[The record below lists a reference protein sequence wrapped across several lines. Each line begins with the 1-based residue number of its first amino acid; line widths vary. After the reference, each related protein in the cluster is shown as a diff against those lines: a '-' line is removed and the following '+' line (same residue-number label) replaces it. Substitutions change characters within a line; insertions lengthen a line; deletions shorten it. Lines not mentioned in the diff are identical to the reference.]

1 MIPHD
6 FSIFLPRM
14 NFGLVSLHVF
24 SSSGFLC
31 DSFQLK
37 LHCKKQKS
45 IKIFLIYVHL
55 SKIDKVDHG
64 CQLPGLKP
72 PHEKERMHVLVAHLF
87 QQPLEEGTARG
98 QDHFVR
104 LELTILASQGH
115 IN

>member
-1 MIPHD
+1 M
-6 FSIFLPRM
+6 
-14 NFGLVSLHVF
+14 
-24 SSSGFLC
+24 
-31 DSFQLK
+31 
-37 LHCKKQKS
+37 
-45 IKIFLIYVHL
+45 YVDL
-55 SKIDKVDHG
+55 TKIDKVDHG

-98 QDHFVR
+98 QYHFVR